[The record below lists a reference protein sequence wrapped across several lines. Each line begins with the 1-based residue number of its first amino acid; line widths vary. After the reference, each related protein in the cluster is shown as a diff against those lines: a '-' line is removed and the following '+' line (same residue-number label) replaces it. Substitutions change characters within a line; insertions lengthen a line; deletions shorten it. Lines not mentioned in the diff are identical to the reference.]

1 MDNATP
7 QSVTP
12 AKILLAEDNPGDVR
26 LTKEALNDGKIANE
40 LYVVGDGIQALNF
53 LRRKGEYSDAPTPD
67 LILMDLNMPRMDG
80 REALAEIKSD
90 DALKMIPIV
99 ILTSSAADQDI
110 LSAYNLHA
118 NCYITKP
125 VDLEQFMDVVQ
136 KIEDFWFALVR
147 VPNH

>member
-90 DALKMIPIV
+90 DALKVIPIV

-136 KIEDFWFALVR
+136 KIEDFWFTLVR